1 MHTRVFAEF
10 ERICA
15 ARGAGG
21 DVLEVGAVPSQDSLL
36 CLPAL
41 AGAKSK
47 VGINLDGPSRY
58 ADFEILRADANALT
72 CFADESFDTVL
83 CNSVLEHDKHFW
95 KSLSEMKRVTRPGGL
110 IVIGV
115 PEFTTLPFERKASRL
130 ASILSRLGVSRALLD
145 AIDASTLT
153 LRTHTFPS
161 DYYRFSPQAV
171 RDVFL
176 DGLIETELHTLMLPP
191 RIIGVGIKPPQP
203 SQ

>member
-1 MHTRVFAEF
+1 M
-10 ERICA
+10 
-15 ARGAGG
+15 
-21 DVLEVGAVPSQDSLL
+21 LEVGAVPSGDSLL

-47 VGINLDGPSRY
+47 IGVSLDGPGSY
-58 ADFEILRADANALT
+58 ADFEILRADANALS

-95 KSLSEMKRVTRPGGL
+95 KSVSEMKRVTRPGGL

-115 PEFTTLPFERKASRL
+115 PGFTTLPIERKASRV
-130 ASILSRLGVSRALLD
+130 ASILSRLGVSRSMLD
-145 AIDASTLT
+145 PWDASTLT
-153 LRTHTFPS
+153 LRIHAFPS

-176 DGLIETELHTLMLPP
+176 DGLIDTELYTVMLPP
-191 RIIGVGIKPPQP
+191 RIIGAGINPPRP
-203 SQ
+203 SR

>member
-95 KSLSEMKRVTRPGGL
+95 KSLSEMKRVTRPGGSHRDWRSW
-110 IVIGV
+110 IHHASIRTQGV
-115 PEFTTLPFERKASRL
+115 PSGEHSELSASLPRL
-130 ASILSRLGVSRALLD
+130 A
-145 AIDASTLT
+145 
-153 LRTHTFPS
+153 
-161 DYYRFSPQAV
+161 
-171 RDVFL
+171 
-176 DGLIETELHTLMLPP
+176 
-191 RIIGVGIKPPQP
+191 
-203 SQ
+203 